1 MKPTNAPA
9 MASTFESPQ
18 VSSKLARFM
27 DFSNNSLV
35 SYIKKSGSLDVPTRD
50 TKPAIVHGPQF
61 MASNPTM
68 FPLSVLHRRD
78 WLLQV
83 GVSLVVSPVWAQSGR
98 AATLPAAQSL
108 PDELERALKN
118 KQPLIVMVSLDG
130 CVFCRQ
136 ARQSHLSPMA
146 RSGTTIVQVD
156 MRNHQPV
163 LDFAGKLTTHDE
175 LTRRWKVSI
184 TPTLL
189 FFGPGGKEVAER
201 MEGAYL
207 PDFYG
212 PYLEERIAQGR
223 KAL

>member
-1 MKPTNAPA
+1 
-9 MASTFESPQ
+9 MAS
-18 VSSKLARFM
+18 
-27 DFSNNSLV
+27 
-35 SYIKKSGSLDVPTRD
+35 YIST
-50 TKPAIVHGPQF
+50 
-61 MASNPTM
+61 
-68 FPLSVLHRRD
+68 FPLLAQRRRD
-78 WLLQV
+78 WLLWTGASLLALPAVAQV
-83 GVSLVVSPVWAQSGR
+83 PPSKGA

-108 PDELERALKN
+108 PDELAQALKN

-136 ARQSHLSPMA
+136 ARQSHLSPMH
-146 RSGTTIVQVD
+146 RSGTVIVQVD
-156 MRNHQPV
+156 MRNNQPV
-163 LDFAGKLTTHDE
+163 LDFAGKLTTHDQ
-175 LTRRWKVSI
+175 LTRQWKVSI

-212 PYLEERIAQGR
+212 PYLEERLVQGR

>member
-1 MKPTNAPA
+1 
-9 MASTFESPQ
+9 
-18 VSSKLARFM
+18 M
-27 DFSNNSLV
+27 DSSNNSLV
-35 SYIKKSGSLDVPTRD
+35 SYIEKCGSLDVPDRHA
-50 TKPAIVHGPQF
+50 KPAIVHVPQF
-61 MASNPTM
+61 MASSPTM
-68 FPLSVLHRRD
+68 FSSSVLRRRD

-83 GVSLVVSPVWAQSGR
+83 GATLAATSVWAQAGR

-108 PDELERALKN
+108 PDELAQALKK
-118 KQPLIVMVSLDG
+118 KQPLVVMVSLDG
-130 CVFCRQ
+130 CVFCHQ
-136 ARQSHLSPMA
+136 ARQSHLSPMHRA
-146 RSGTTIVQVD
+146 GTTIVQVD
-156 MRNHQPV
+156 MRNNQPV

-212 PYLEERIAQGR
+212 PYLEERMALGR

>member
-1 MKPTNAPA
+1 
-9 MASTFESPQ
+9 MAYNLPLF
-18 VSSKLARFM
+18 SS
-27 DFSNNSLV
+27 
-35 SYIKKSGSLDVPTRD
+35 
-50 TKPAIVHGPQF
+50 
-61 MASNPTM
+61 
-68 FPLSVLHRRD
+68 SVLRRRD
-78 WLLQV
+78 WLVRL
-83 GVSLVVSPVWAQSGR
+83 GVSLAATSAWAQSGR

-108 PDELERALKN
+108 PDELARALKN

-146 RSGTTIVQVD
+146 LAGTVIVQVD
-156 MRNHQPV
+156 MRNNQPV
-163 LDFAGKLTTHDE
+163 LDFAGKLTNHDE

-212 PYLEERIAQGR
+212 PYLEDRMAQGR
-223 KAL
+223 KVL

>member
-1 MKPTNAPA
+1 MYSWTERHAKP
-9 MASTFESPQ
+9 
-18 VSSKLARFM
+18 V
-27 DFSNNSLV
+27 
-35 SYIKKSGSLDVPTRD
+35 
-50 TKPAIVHGPQF
+50 IVHVPQF
-61 MASNPTM
+61 MASSPTM
-68 FPLSVLHRRD
+68 FSSSVLRRRD
-78 WLLQV
+78 WLLQM
-83 GVSLVVSPVWAQSGR
+83 GASLAATPVWAQTGR

-108 PDELERALKN
+108 PDELAQALKK

-146 RSGTTIVQVD
+146 LAGTAIVQVD
-156 MRNHQPV
+156 MRNNQPV
-163 LDFAGKLTTHDE
+163 RDFAGKLTTHDE
-175 LTRRWKVSI
+175 LTRRWRVSI

-189 FFGPGGKEVAER
+189 FFGPGGQEVAER

-212 PYLEERIAQGR
+212 PYLEERMAQGR

>member
-1 MKPTNAPA
+1 MYSWIQRNAKP
-9 MASTFESPQ
+9 
-18 VSSKLARFM
+18 
-27 DFSNNSLV
+27 D
-35 SYIKKSGSLDVPTRD
+35 
-50 TKPAIVHGPQF
+50 IVHCSQF
-61 MASNPTM
+61 MASHSSSI
-68 FPLSVLHRRD
+68 FLSAPHRRD
-78 WLLQV
+78 WILQV
-83 GVSLVVSPVWAQSGR
+83 GASLAALPAMAQVSAAKGG

-108 PDELERALKN
+108 PDELAQALKN

-136 ARQSHLSPMA
+136 ARQSHLSPMHRA
-146 RSGTTIVQVD
+146 GTTIVQVD
-156 MRNHQPV
+156 MRNNQPV
-163 LDFAGKLTTHDE
+163 LDFSGKLTTHDE

-212 PYLEERIAQGR
+212 PYLEERMVRGR
-223 KAL
+223 RAL

>member
-1 MKPTNAPA
+1 
-9 MASTFESPQ
+9 MAS
-18 VSSKLARFM
+18 
-27 DFSNNSLV
+27 
-35 SYIKKSGSLDVPTRD
+35 YIST
-50 TKPAIVHGPQF
+50 
-61 MASNPTM
+61 
-68 FPLSVLHRRD
+68 FPLLAQRRRD
-78 WLLQV
+78 WLLWTGASLLALPAMAQV
-83 GVSLVVSPVWAQSGR
+83 PSSRGAV
-98 AATLPAAQSL
+98 ATLPAAQSL
-108 PDELERALKN
+108 PDELAQALKN
-118 KQPLIVMVSLDG
+118 KQALIVMVSLEG

-136 ARQSHLSPMA
+136 ARQSHLSPMHRA
-146 RSGTTIVQVD
+146 GTVIVQVD
-156 MRNHQPV
+156 MRNNQPV

-212 PYLEERIAQGR
+212 PYLEERLVQGR

>member
-1 MKPTNAPA
+1 
-9 MASTFESPQ
+9 
-18 VSSKLARFM
+18 M
-27 DFSNNSLV
+27 DSNLNLFS
-35 SYIKKSGSLDVPTRD
+35 
-50 TKPAIVHGPQF
+50 
-61 MASNPTM
+61 
-68 FPLSVLHRRD
+68 LSALRRRD
-78 WLLQV
+78 WLLRV
-83 GVSLVVSPVWAQSGR
+83 GVSLAATPVWAQSGR

-108 PDELERALKN
+108 PDELSRALKN

-146 RSGTTIVQVD
+146 LAGSTIVQVD
-156 MRNHQPV
+156 MRSNQPV

-175 LTRRWKVSI
+175 MTRRWKVSI

-189 FFGPGGKEVAER
+189 FFGPGGKEVASR

-212 PYLEERIAQGR
+212 SYLDERLATGR

>member
-1 MKPTNAPA
+1 MRHCD
-9 MASTFESPQ
+9 AS
-18 VSSKLARFM
+18 ARHA
-27 DFSNNSLV
+27 
-35 SYIKKSGSLDVPTRD
+35 
-50 TKPAIVHGPQF
+50 KPAIVHCLQF
-61 MASNPTM
+61 MASNLTL
-68 FPLSVLHRRD
+68 FSSFCLRRRD
-78 WLLQV
+78 WLLRV
-83 GVSLVVSPVWAQSGR
+83 GVSLAATPIWAQSGR
-98 AATLPAAQSL
+98 ATLPAAQSL
-108 PDELERALKN
+108 PEELARALKN

-146 RSGTTIVQVD
+146 LAGTVIVQVD
-156 MRNHQPV
+156 MRNNQPV

-212 PYLEERIAQGR
+212 PYLEERMAQGR

>member
-1 MKPTNAPA
+1 
-9 MASTFESPQ
+9 
-18 VSSKLARFM
+18 M

-35 SYIKKSGSLDVPTRD
+35 SYIKRCGSLGVPTRHIK
-50 TKPAIVHGPQF
+50 TAIVHGPQF
-61 MASNPTM
+61 MASNLTM
-68 FPLSVLHRRD
+68 FSSSVLRRRD
-78 WLLQV
+78 WLLRV
-83 GVSLVVSPVWAQSGR
+83 GVSLSATPAWAQSGR

-108 PDELERALKN
+108 PEELARALKN

-146 RSGTTIVQVD
+146 LAGTTIVQVD
-156 MRNHQPV
+156 MRNNQPV

-201 MEGAYL
+201 MEGAYQ

-212 PYLEERIAQGR
+212 PYLEERMAQGR

>member
-1 MKPTNAPA
+1 
-9 MASTFESPQ
+9 MASY
-18 VSSKLARFM
+18 VS
-27 DFSNNSLV
+27 
-35 SYIKKSGSLDVPTRD
+35 T
-50 TKPAIVHGPQF
+50 
-61 MASNPTM
+61 
-68 FPLSVLHRRD
+68 FPLLVPRRRD
-78 WLLQV
+78 WLLWTGASLFALPAMAQV
-83 GVSLVVSPVWAQSGR
+83 PSSRGAV
-98 AATLPAAQSL
+98 ATLPAAQSL
-108 PDELERALKN
+108 PDELAQALKN
-118 KQPLIVMVSLDG
+118 KQALIVMVSLEG

-136 ARQSHLSPMA
+136 ARQSHLSPMHRA
-146 RSGTTIVQVD
+146 GTVIVQVD
-156 MRNHQPV
+156 MRSNQPV

-212 PYLEERIAQGR
+212 PYLEERLVQGR

>member
-1 MKPTNAPA
+1 
-9 MASTFESPQ
+9 
-18 VSSKLARFM
+18 
-27 DFSNNSLV
+27 
-35 SYIKKSGSLDVPTRD
+35 
-50 TKPAIVHGPQF
+50 
-61 MASNPTM
+61 MASNLTM
-68 FPLSVLHRRD
+68 FSSSVLRRRN

-83 GVSLVVSPVWAQSGR
+83 GVSLATIPAWGQSGR

-108 PDELERALKN
+108 PDELARALN
-118 KQPLIVMVSLDG
+118 KKQVLIVMVSLEG

-146 RSGTTIVQVD
+146 LSGTTIVQVD
-156 MRNHQPV
+156 MRKNQPV

-201 MEGAYL
+201 MEGAYH

-212 PYLEERIAQGR
+212 PYLEDRMAQGL

>member
-1 MKPTNAPA
+1 
-9 MASTFESPQ
+9 
-18 VSSKLARFM
+18 
-27 DFSNNSLV
+27 
-35 SYIKKSGSLDVPTRD
+35 
-50 TKPAIVHGPQF
+50 
-61 MASNPTM
+61 MASNLTM
-68 FPLSVLHRRD
+68 FSFSVLRRRG

-83 GVSLVVSPVWAQSGR
+83 GVSLAAIPVWAQSGR

-108 PDELERALKN
+108 PDELARALKN
-118 KQPLIVMVSLDG
+118 KQALIVMVSLEG

-146 RSGTTIVQVD
+146 LSGTAIVQVD
-156 MRNHQPV
+156 MRKNQPV

-201 MEGAYL
+201 MEGAYH

-212 PYLEERIAQGR
+212 PYLEDRMAQGL